1 MNLSLAWSPLLPLP
15 ILIALAILAGAVAI
29 AVLLARGPGAVLR
42 AAALTL
48 IVAAL
53 FNPTLRQEDQEQL
66 DSVVAVV
73 LDRSPSQSLTE
84 RRAQMA
90 AAREVLEQRLG
101 ALGGNEIRWID
112 AVSSDSIDGTAL
124 FEALE
129 NGLAD
134 VPSDRVA
141 AAILVTDGQVH
152 DVPETAAALGL
163 SAPIHVLLT
172 GTPDER
178 DRLMEVDAPPRFAI
192 VGEEKLIRFTVK
204 DLQASSAASRTG
216 APVRVQFRRNG
227 EVIDERS
234 VIPGDTASALIEIDR
249 GGRNIIELEVEEW
262 AGEISTANNTAVFET
277 EGIREN
283 LRVLLVSGEPH
294 AGERTWRNILKS
306 DAAVDLV
313 HFTILRPPEKQDGT
327 PITQLSLIAFPTR
340 ELFQEKIDEFDLI
353 IFDRYRRRGVLPTLY
368 FDNIAR
374 YVRDGGALLVSA
386 GPDYA
391 QAGSLHQTAL
401 TSVLPAAPTGRV
413 IEGPFHPLL
422 TNDGDRHPI
431 TSGLLGAD
439 ASPPRWSRWF
449 RFVESDIDRGNVLM
463 SGTSPEDALLVVSRE
478 GEGRVALMLS
488 DQTWLWARGYE
499 GGGPYVGL
507 LRRMVHWLMKEQS
520 LEEEAIETRAD
531 PRGVTITRRTMGD
544 DPGPLSVTTPDGIT
558 RELTMQPTGS
568 GTFETRIDLDSP
580 SDAGLYRLGQGA
592 LTALASVGRLDPR
605 EFNTLIR
612 TSDILS
618 PIVEETAGGIFS
630 LGPAD
635 NIAVPRILP
644 IRSGRS
650 YSGADWLG
658 IQPTQATLLR
668 GVSAYPLFGGLLG
681 LALLLGIVALTWYRE
696 GR

>member
-1 MNLSLAWSPLLPLP
+1 
-15 ILIALAILAGAVAI
+15 
-29 AVLLARGPGAVLR
+29 
-42 AAALTL
+42 
-48 IVAAL
+48 
-53 FNPTLRQEDQEQL
+53 
-66 DSVVAVV
+66 
-73 LDRSPSQSLTE
+73 
-84 RRAQMA
+84 
-90 AAREVLEQRLG
+90 
-101 ALGGNEIRWID
+101 
-112 AVSSDSIDGTAL
+112 
-124 FEALE
+124 
-129 NGLAD
+129 
-134 VPSDRVA
+134 
-141 AAILVTDGQVH
+141 
-152 DVPETAAALGL
+152 
-163 SAPIHVLLT
+163 
-172 GTPDER
+172 
-178 DRLMEVDAPPRFAI
+178 
-192 VGEEKLIRFTVK
+192 
-204 DLQASSAASRTG
+204 
-216 APVRVQFRRNG
+216 
-227 EVIDERS
+227 
-234 VIPGDTASALIEIDR
+234 
-249 GGRNIIELEVEEW
+249 
-262 AGEISTANNTAVFET
+262 
-277 EGIREN
+277 
-283 LRVLLVSGEPH
+283 
-294 AGERTWRNILKS
+294 
-306 DAAVDLV
+306 
-313 HFTILRPPEKQDGT
+313 
-327 PITQLSLIAFPTR
+327 
-340 ELFQEKIDEFDLI
+340 
-353 IFDRYRRRGVLPTLY
+353 
-368 FDNIAR
+368 
-374 YVRDGGALLVSA
+374 
-386 GPDYA
+386 
-391 QAGSLHQTAL
+391 
-401 TSVLPAAPTGRV
+401 V

>member
-1 MNLSLAWSPLLPLP
+1 MTLSLAWSPLLPLP
-15 ILIALAILAGAVAI
+15 ILIALAVLAGAVAL

-42 AAALTL
+42 ALAIGLVVT
-48 IVAAL
+48 AL
-53 FNPTLRQEDQEQL
+53 FNPTLRQEDRERL

-90 AAREVLEQRLG
+90 AAREGLEQRLG
-101 ALGGNEIRWID
+101 ALGDIEIRWID
-112 AVSSDSIDGTAL
+112 AVSSDTIDGTAL

-129 NGLAD
+129 NGLSD

-141 AAILVTDGQVH
+141 AALLVTDGQVH
-152 DVPETAAALGL
+152 DVPETAEALGL

-172 GTPDER
+172 GAPDER
-178 DRLMEVDAPPRFAI
+178 DRLVELDAPPRFAI
-192 VGEEKLIRFTVK
+192 VGEEKLVRFTVH
-204 DLQASSAASRTG
+204 DRLANGARSPAQ
-216 APVRVQFRRNG
+216 APVRIQLRRNG
-227 EVIDERS
+227 QVIGEQT
-234 VIPGDTASALIEIDR
+234 VIPGAPASVPIEIDR
-249 GGRNIIELEVEEW
+249 GGRNIIEIEVEVW

-368 FDNIAR
+368 FDNIAS
-374 YVRDGGALLVSA
+374 YVRNGGALLVSA

-401 TSVLPAAPTGRV
+401 TSVLPAAPTGRI

-431 TSGLLGAD
+431 TSGLLGAET
-439 ASPPRWSRWF
+439 SPPRWSRWF

-520 LEEEAIETRAD
+520 LEEEAIETETD

-544 DPGPLSVTTPDGIT
+544 DPGPLSVTTPDGVT
-558 RELTMQPTGS
+558 RELTMEPQGN
-568 GTFETRIDLDSP
+568 GIFEARIDLASP
-580 SDAGLYRLGQGA
+580 SEAGLYRLAQGDLSA
-592 LTALASVGRLDPR
+592 LTSVGRLDPR

-612 TSDILS
+612 TSALLE
-618 PIVEETAGGIFS
+618 PIAEATGGGVFS
-630 LGPAD
+630 LGAPD
-635 NIAVPRILP
+635 DIDLPRILP

-650 YSGADWLG
+650 FSGSDWLG
-658 IQPTQATLLR
+658 IQPTDATMLR
-668 GVSAYPLFGGLLG
+668 GVSAFPLFGGLLG
-681 LALLLGIVALTWYRE
+681 LGLLLGMVALTWFRE

>member
-1 MNLSLAWSPLLPLP
+1 MSFSITWAPLLPLP
-15 ILIALAILAGAVAI
+15 LLIGLAVIATIVALV
-29 AVLLARGPGAVLR
+29 VLLARGPGAVLR
-42 AAALTL
+42 AVALGL
-48 IVAAL
+48 VVAAL
-53 FNPTLRQEDQEQL
+53 FNPTLRQEDRERL

-73 LDRSPSQSLTE
+73 LDRSPSQTLSE
-84 RRAQMA
+84 RRTQMT
-90 AAREVLEQRLG
+90 AAREVLEQRIG
-101 ALGGNEIRWID
+101 ALGQIEIRWID
-112 AVSSDSIDGTAL
+112 AVSSDVIDGTAL

-129 NGLAD
+129 NGLSD

-152 DVPETAAALGL
+152 DIPGSAEALGL

-172 GTPDER
+172 GAPDER
-178 DRLMEVDAPPRFAI
+178 DRLVELENPPRFAI
-192 VGEEKLIRFTVK
+192 VGEEKMVRFMVH
-204 DLQASSAASRTG
+204 DRVASGTAPQSG
-216 APVRVQFRRNG
+216 PVRVEFRRNG
-227 EVIDERS
+227 EIVGERT
-234 VIPGDTASALIEIDR
+234 VIPGQPASTLIEIDR
-249 GGRNIIELEVEEW
+249 GGRNIIEISVDEW
-262 AGEISTANNTAVFET
+262 PGEISTINNTAVFET

-368 FDNIAR
+368 FDNIAN
-374 YVRDGGALLVSA
+374 YVRNGGALLVSA

-413 IEGPFHPLL
+413 IEEPFHPLL
-422 TNDGDRHPI
+422 TEGGNRHPI
-431 TSGLLGAD
+431 TAGLQGGQTT
-439 ASPPRWSRWF
+439 PPRWSRWF

-520 LEEEAIETRAD
+520 LEEEALETEAD
-531 PRGVTITRRTMGD
+531 ESGVTISRRTMGE
-544 DPGPLSVTTPDGIT
+544 DPGPLSITAPDGSV
-558 RELTMQPTGS
+558 RELTLEPAGN
-568 GTFETRIDLDSP
+568 GVFETRIELESA
-580 SDAGLYRLGQGA
+580 SEAGLYRLAQGD
-592 LTALASVGRLDPR
+592 LTALTSVGRLDPR
-605 EFNTLIR
+605 EFNDLIR
-612 TSDILS
+612 TADLLE
-618 PIVEETAGGIFS
+618 PIVEQTAGGMFS
-630 LGPAD
+630 LGNPD
-635 NIAVPRILP
+635 DIDVPRILP

-650 YSGADWLG
+650 FSGSDWMG
-658 IQPTQATLLR
+658 ISPSEASMLR

-681 LALLLGIVALTWYRE
+681 LAFLLGMIALTWYRE